1 MVSHHFL
8 LLRHYHRLGPSGAGL
23 PQLPPY
29 PPPVTSSSAP
39 PSANKDVQTI
49 KVFVGG
55 IAPGIGDPTL
65 KDLLN
70 ACGPLHELIRVVGAN
85 GKPQAFGFASFES
98 PEVVLRCIRC
108 LNGVELPD
116 QTVSGPS
123 EQRPRKAL
131 TVKADQ
137 KTAEFLQGF
146 EETLG
151 RSDSDESADAQ
162 ARRSIAHI
170 VAMLTDPN
178 ASSGGRPSK
187 NRSGRYSPIQVIVPA
202 HLQDLKEGDLPEAQR
217 VAVLDQI
224 AIFRENAARREREKK
239 ILDDEKEKQKAMQP
253 QSSRSANSS
262 YGYGQRAFIPP
273 PANESSRTEAAAR
286 PTTQGRQD
294 DPQRYNEPVNFVRPE
309 TAAGKG
315 ESERTDEEDEAIRKQ
330 KQDREHALALR
341 DREHRVET
349 RERQRIETALRE
361 ESVRQQRTDAEV
373 RGKRSALEHLADWDD
388 DDVEERARDL
398 FISDRAQ
405 WRAQRQQTRQRE
417 EQEDIDDRRLESD
430 EIKSLEA
437 ESEDFLQKQMA
448 ELASLEARQ
457 RQAGLLADDAAPVK
471 LAIAAQVVSEPKE
484 TKPAVAQVI
493 PRPTIALGDEEDDA
507 SAQRKR
513 RALVKLD
520 YEKGLDEAEEV
531 AKTRARLLD
540 ISKSLSRNASTIF
553 DTPIEWSALQAP
565 AVKTKIQ
572 GLIERKIADALGG
585 LDQDLA
591 DFVVDHLTQHKGP
604 RELVDDLSAVLA
616 DEAESFVVQIW
627 RQLSFES
634 RAHTEGL
641 NTGSMLV

>member
-1 MVSHHFL
+1 MGRPPPSGYPPRSSHPGLGH
-8 LLRHYHRLGPSGAGL
+8 GPSAGL

-29 PPPVTSSSAP
+29 PPPVTSSAP

-49 KVFVGG
+49 KVFVGS

-98 PEVVLRCIRC
+98 PEAVLRCIRC

-116 QTVSGPS
+116 QTVSGPP

-151 RSDSDESADAQ
+151 RSDSDENADAQ

-178 ASSGGRPSK
+178 ATPGGRPSK
-187 NRSGRYSPIQVIVPA
+187 NRGGRYSPIQVIVPA

-239 ILDDEKEKQKAMQP
+239 LLDDEKERQKATQP
-253 QSSRSANSS
+253 QGSRNNHSS
-262 YGYGQRAFIPP
+262 YGYGQRAFVP
-273 PANESSRTEAAAR
+273 PAAEPSRDRTE
-286 PTTQGRQD
+286 

-315 ESERTDEEDEAIRKQ
+315 ESERTDEEEEAIRKQ
-330 KQDREHALALR
+330 KQDREQALALR

-349 RERQRIETALRE
+349 RERQRIEGALRE
-361 ESVRQQRTDAEV
+361 ESIRQQRIDAEV
-373 RGKRSALEHLADWDD
+373 RGKRSALEYLEDWNDD
-388 DDVEERARDL
+388 EVEERSRDL

-405 WRAQRQQTRQRE
+405 WRVQRQQNRQRE
-417 EQEDIDDRRLESD
+417 DQEDVDDRRLESD

-448 ELASLEARQ
+448 ELASLEERQ
-457 RQAGLLADDAAPVK
+457 RKAGLLADDAAPIK
-471 LAIAAQVVSEPKE
+471 LAIAAQAAAEPKE
-484 TKPAVAQVI
+484 TKPAAAQLH
-493 PRPTIALGDEEDDA
+493 PRPAIALGDEDDDA
-507 SAQRKR
+507 SSQKKR

-520 YEKGLDEAEEV
+520 YEKPLDEAEEV

-540 ISKSLSRNASTIF
+540 ISKNLPRSAAAIF
-553 DTPIEWSALQAP
+553 DSVIEWSA
-565 AVKTKIQ
+565 
-572 GLIERKIADALGG
+572 
-585 LDQDLA
+585 
-591 DFVVDHLTQHKGP
+591 
-604 RELVDDLSAVLA
+604 
-616 DEAESFVVQIW
+616 VQSV
-627 RQLSFES
+627 RPQ
-634 RAHTEGL
+634 
-641 NTGSMLV
+641 